1 MKDIRDYNE
10 DDCQS
15 THQLVIWLRK
25 LQKTEGI
32 AYLPRDKP
40 ETEENQKKLDKL
52 ADLVDLQKKLE
63 KKLAACEKDSSEAR
77 TTELFSHLLEFHRRE
92 DKPGWGQLF
101 NWLEK
106 CPEERQ
112 EDLNSLEGL
121 SLSAEKPVKEKL
133 SWIYTYAFDPNSD
146 TKIRVS
152 DKVKLDHKKKPSA
165 TVVEMNSDVG
175 VIKLKISQNELKK
188 NLSEGVPRSTAIF
201 LHKQV
206 TADVI
211 VTAIR
216 DLAAQW
222 VDEGKIP
229 KPLECF
235 LNRLPPQI
243 PGAASGHALAKPGE
257 SAPEAAQ
264 RIATTMQ
271 HSTLCIQGPPG
282 TGKTT
287 TAAKI
292 IASLVGDGKKV
303 GIMSNSHKAIQNLL
317 RATGKVMDGQM
328 RGVYAGKSKSDDDG
342 SETDDAGLKR
352 DCPTLVI
359 APGNREAAETKSDG
373 VIGGTAW
380 LFARDEMKD
389 RVDYLFIDEAGQVS
403 LANLVAVS
411 RSTGNIVLMGDQM
424 QLEQPIQGTHP
435 GESGQSA
442 LNYYLQDHATIPD
455 TLGIFLGVSHR
466 MQPKICRFISDMAYE
481 GRLQAAD
488 SNKNQRL
495 ALPDAGGKLVRQEY
509 GIVFSPVEH
518 DGNTQGSEEEV
529 ERIQEIVG
537 ELLGRVLT
545 DRDGKTR
552 PLNLKDILFVA
563 PYNMQVHKLQERFP
577 EARVGS
583 VDKFQGQEAPVV
595 IVSMCSSAGEF
606 GSRGLEFLLDKN
618 RMNVAISR
626 AQTLAIV
633 VGDPRIATTQ
643 ANTVEQMER
652 LNLFCKLVQE
662 TSAQAAHDM
671 QAERTAVL

>member
-1 MKDIRDYNE
+1 
-10 DDCQS
+10 
-15 THQLVIWLRK
+15 
-25 LQKTEGI
+25 
-32 AYLPRDKP
+32 
-40 ETEENQKKLDKL
+40 
-52 ADLVDLQKKLE
+52 
-63 KKLAACEKDSSEAR
+63 
-77 TTELFSHLLEFHRRE
+77 
-92 DKPGWGQLF
+92 
-101 NWLEK
+101 
-106 CPEERQ
+106 
-112 EDLNSLEGL
+112 
-121 SLSAEKPVKEKL
+121 
-133 SWIYTYAFDPNSD
+133 
-146 TKIRVS
+146 
-152 DKVKLDHKKKPSA
+152 
-165 TVVEMNSDVG
+165 
-175 VIKLKISQNELKK
+175 
-188 NLSEGVPRSTAIF
+188 
-201 LHKQV
+201 
-206 TADVI
+206 
-211 VTAIR
+211 
-216 DLAAQW
+216 
-222 VDEGKIP
+222 
-229 KPLECF
+229 
-235 LNRLPPQI
+235 
-243 PGAASGHALAKPGE
+243 LAKPGE
-257 SAPEAAQ
+257 SAPEAAE

-271 HSTLCIQGPPG
+271 DSTLCIQGPPG

-292 IASLVGDGKKV
+292 IANLVRAGKKV

-317 RATGKVMDGQM
+317 RATCKVMDGQM
-328 RGVYAGKSKSDDDG
+328 RGVYAGKGDDDG
-342 SETDDAGLKR
+342 SETGNAELKQ
-352 DCPTLVI
+352 DCPRLVI
-359 APGNREAAETKSDG
+359 APGGPKAAEIYSDG

-389 RVDYLFIDEAGQVS
+389 IVDYLFIDEAGQVS

-466 MQPKICRFISDMAYE
+466 MHPEICRFISDMAYE

-488 SNKNQRL
+488 LNKNQRL
-495 ALPDAGGKLVRQEY
+495 ALPDAGGKLVRQEC

-518 DGNTQGSEEEV
+518 DGNTQGSAEEV
-529 ERIQEIVG
+529 GRIQEIVD

-552 PLNLKDILFVA
+552 LLNLQDILFVA
-563 PYNMQVHKLQERFP
+563 PYNMQVRKLQERFRG
-577 EARVGS
+577 ARVGS

-643 ANTVEQMER
+643 ASTVEQMER

-662 TSAQAAHDM
+662 TSAQPASDM
-671 QAERTAVL
+671 HAVSPSHL